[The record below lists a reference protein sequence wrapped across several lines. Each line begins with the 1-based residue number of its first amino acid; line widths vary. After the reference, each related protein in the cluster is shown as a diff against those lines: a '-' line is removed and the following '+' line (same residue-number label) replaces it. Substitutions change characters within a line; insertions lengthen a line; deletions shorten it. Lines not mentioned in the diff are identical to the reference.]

1 MEKNKTE
8 TPAEPS
14 SMSKEVISFLEL
26 KNELVTSYKEALSKL
41 AKSAADGDL
50 EAIKLL
56 NEAMQDAKELKLR
69 KELFGV

>member
-8 TPAEPS
+8 TPAES
-14 SMSKEVISFLEL
+14 SPMSKEVISFLEL
-26 KNELVTSYKEALSKL
+26 KNELATSYKEALSKL
-41 AKSAADGDL
+41 ANLAADGDL

>member
-14 SMSKEVISFLEL
+14 PMSKEVISFLEL

-41 AKSAADGDL
+41 AKLAADGDL

>member
-8 TPAEPS
+8 ALADPS
-14 SMSKEVISFLEL
+14 PMTKEVISFLEL
-26 KNELVTSYKEALSKL
+26 KNELATSYKEALSKL
-41 AKSAADGDL
+41 AKLAVDGDL

>member
-1 MEKNKTE
+1 MENE
-8 TPAEPS
+8 
-14 SMSKEVISFLEL
+14 KEL
-26 KNELVTSYKEALSKL
+26 SYKEALSKL
-41 AKSAADGDL
+41 AKLAADGDL